1 MIKWVA
7 PQALYLLFLIP
18 IIIVGF
24 IVHMIQKRSRLRR
37 LADEK
42 MIPRITDSLSTRL
55 QVFQLVLFVLGFVF
69 LAVALARPK
78 WGEKLQ
84 IYKGKG
90 IDVVIALD
98 ASKSMLAQ
106 DMKPNRLS
114 RAKTEIALLL
124 ENLTS
129 DRVGI
134 TAFAGD
140 CYVMCPLTTDIE
152 AARLFL
158 DIISPDVV
166 PKPGTDLEK
175 AIRISS
181 SLFNAKEDTYKA
193 LIIYTD
199 GDNLVG
205 DPMAAIDKI
214 RDEGVRMFAV
224 GTGTVEGAPVPEF
237 DQGGNFVSYK
247 KDKDEKIVMSRLAE
261 RLLIVLAKATDGRY
275 FRTEGIYVDR
285 LIAELDKIKKKEIG
299 GGEYIDYEER
309 YHYFLLPAFIFI
321 FLGVFLNDRKGRWFK
336 YEG

>member
-1 MIKWVA
+1 M
-7 PQALYLLFLIP
+7 
-18 IIIVGF
+18 
-24 IVHMIQKRSRLRR
+24 
-37 LADEK
+37 
-42 MIPRITDSLSTRL
+42 
-55 QVFQLVLFVLGFVF
+55 FVLGFALLV
-69 LAVALARPK
+69 VALARPK
-78 WGEKLQ
+78 WGERLQ

-98 ASKSMLAQ
+98 ASKSMLVQ
-106 DMKPNRLS
+106 DMKPSRLS

-124 ENLTS
+124 ENLTG

-140 CYVMCPLTTDIE
+140 CYVMCPLTTDVE
-152 AARLFL
+152 ASRLFL

-175 AIRISS
+175 AILVSN
-181 SLFNAKEDTYKA
+181 SLFNPKEDTYKA

-205 DPMAAIDKI
+205 DPMAAVDKI
-214 RDEGVRMFAV
+214 RDAGVRMFAV
-224 GTGTVEGAPVPEF
+224 GTGTVEGAPIPEF
-237 DQGGNFVSYK
+237 DRGGNFVSYK

-275 FRTEGIYVDR
+275 FRAEGIYVDR
-285 LIAELDKIKKKEIG
+285 LVGELEKIKKKEIG
-299 GGEYIDYEER
+299 GGEYVDYEER
-309 YHYFLLPAFIFI
+309 YHYFLLPAFIFV
-321 FLGVFLNDRKGRWFK
+321 FFGVLLSDRKGKWFK